1 MNDASADRG
10 PQFPLRERLL
20 GLIGQILGKPGAA
33 GTLPIDVRL
42 SELGVSSVAMVH
54 LMLAVEAEFNISIPQ
69 NDITPDNFRSVLTVE
84 ALVQRLLAL
93 TP

>member
-1 MNDASADRG
+1 MNDASAHRG

-20 GLIGQILGKPGAA
+20 GLVGQILGKPAAA
-33 GTLPIDVRL
+33 GTLPVDVRL

-69 NDITPDNFRSVLTVE
+69 SDITPDNFRSVLTVE
-84 ALVQRLLAL
+84 AMVQRLLAL
-93 TP
+93 RP

>member
-1 MNDASADRG
+1 MNDASAARDRQL
-10 PQFPLRERLL
+10 PIRDRLL
-20 GLIGQILGKPGAA
+20 GVVGQVLGKAA
-33 GTLPIDVRL
+33 VVGTLPLDVRL
-42 SELGVSSVAMVH
+42 SELGMSSVAMVH

-84 ALVQRLLAL
+84 ALVHRLLAL